1 MFSHQCLSA
10 GEEVVDEQH
19 RLVSE
24 SLRKDGQDRIG
35 SIMLVKW
42 EVVALCTYFRSKNL
56 S

>member
-1 MFSHQCLSA
+1 MFSHQCLGT

-24 SLRKDGQDRIG
+24 SLRKDGEDRT

-42 EVVALCTYFRSKNL
+42 EVVAFCTYFRSKNL